1 MTASPGGF
9 PATDILAMTQLPHPD
24 PHVVF
29 CEVEEG
35 AVLLSTA
42 EEVYYGLNAVGARV
56 WKLLPPTQSH
66 LEDLCSVLA
75 QEYPEV
81 DAEELRA
88 DVAAL
93 LDDLVRS
100 RLVVPA

>member
-1 MTASPGGF
+1 MTR
-9 PATDILAMTQLPHPD
+9 LPHPD
-24 PHVVF
+24 PNVVF

-42 EEVYYGLNAVGARV
+42 EEVYYGLNTVGARV
-56 WKLLPPTQSH
+56 WKLLPPSH
-66 LEDLCSVLA
+66 SDLEELCSVLA
-75 QEYPEV
+75 LEYPEV
-81 DAEELRA
+81 NAEDLRA

-93 LDDLVRS
+93 LDDLVRT

>member
-1 MTASPGGF
+1 
-9 PATDILAMTQLPHPD
+9 
-24 PHVVF
+24 
-29 CEVEEG
+29 VEQG

-42 EEVYYGLNAVGARV
+42 EEVYYGLNSVGARV
-56 WKLLPPTQSH
+56 WKLLPPLH
-66 LEDLCSVLA
+66 RNLEELCSVLA
-75 QEYPEV
+75 LEYPDV

>member
-1 MTASPGGF
+1 MIQSGF
-9 PATDILAMTQLPHPD
+9 PATDPPAMTRLPQPD

-29 CEVEEG
+29 CEVAEG

-56 WKLLPPTQSH
+56 WSLLPPRNDS
-66 LEDLCSVLA
+66 LEALCAALA
-75 QEYPEV
+75 LEYPSV
-81 DAEELRA
+81 DPEELRA

>member
-1 MTASPGGF
+1 MNR
-9 PATDILAMTQLPHPD
+9 LPYPD

-29 CEVEEG
+29 CEVAEG

-42 EEVYYGLNAVGARV
+42 EEVYYGLNSVGARV
-56 WKLLPPTQSH
+56 WKLLPPKYDN
-66 LEDLCSVLA
+66 LEELCSVLA
-75 QEYPEV
+75 LEYPEV
-81 DAEELRA
+81 DAEDLRA
-88 DVAAL
+88 DIAAL

>member
-1 MTASPGGF
+1 MTR
-9 PATDILAMTQLPHPD
+9 LPHPD

-29 CEVEEG
+29 CEVEQG

-42 EEVYYGLNAVGARV
+42 EEVYYGLNSVGARV
-56 WKLLPPTQSH
+56 WKLLPPQH
-66 LEDLCSVLA
+66 RNLDELCSVLA
-75 QEYPEV
+75 LEYPDV